1 MFGWLR
7 ELDDKERRTMIG
19 CLGGWSLDALD
30 VQIFSFVI
38 PTLLTLWGISRAD
51 AGLLGTVTLLV
62 SALGGWLAGALSDRY
77 GRVAVLQVTILW
89 YAGFTFLCGFAQ
101 DFNQLFIFRAL
112 QGLGFGAE
120 WSAGAVLMGEV
131 IRDRYRGRAV
141 GFVQSGWAIGWGAA
155 ALLYTGIFALLPEA
169 TAWRTLFWIGLAPAL
184 LVFWV
189 RKHVD
194 EPAVFQARRASGAH
208 RERSPLAQLLVVL
221 KPPYLGTTWKV
232 ALMVTGAQGGSYAL
246 SVWLP
251 TFLRTERHLSVL
263 NTGGYLFVHILGA
276 WVGFITGA
284 VLADAIGRKNTFLLS
299 AIGSAVSVV
308 CYVTLPISDGLMLVL
323 AAPLGFILYMM
334 FSAMGPFLTEL
345 YPTEVRGSGQGFCYN
360 VGRAFGALF
369 PALVG
374 FLSARLGLGPAIA
387 AFAFAGYGLM
397 VIALLMLPETRGR
410 QVAAIPQAD
419 DAVAGPVLRGGASA
433 DG

>member
-7 ELDDKERRTMIG
+7 ELDGKERKTMIG

-62 SALGGWLAGALSDRY
+62 SAAGGWLAGALSDRY

-101 DFNQLFIFRAL
+101 DFNQLFLFRAL

-155 ALLYTGIFALLPEA
+155 ALLYTGIFAVLPEA

-189 RKHVD
+189 RRHVD
-194 EPAVFQARRASGAH
+194 EPAVFRARRDSGLHLA
-208 RERSPLAQLLVVL
+208 RSPLAQLLAVL
-221 KPPYLGTTWKV
+221 KPPYLSTTWKV

-263 NTGGYLFVHILGA
+263 NTGGYLVVHILGA
-276 WVGFITGA
+276 WLGFLAGA
-284 VLADAIGRKNTFLLS
+284 ILADAIGRKATFLLS
-299 AIGSAVSVV
+299 AIGSAVAVV
-308 CYVTLPISDGLMLVL
+308 AYVTLPISDSLMLVL

-369 PALVG
+369 PAMVG
-374 FLSARLGLGPAIA
+374 FLSQNLPLGTAIA
-387 AFAFAGYGLM
+387 IFAFAAYGLM
-397 VIALLMLPETRGR
+397 VIALLLLPETRGR
-410 QVAAIPQAD
+410 QVHAI
-419 DAVAGPVLRGGASA
+419 AVAGE
-433 DG
+433 

>member
-7 ELDDKERRTMIG
+7 ELNETERKTMIG

-38 PTLLTLWGISRAD
+38 PTLLTVWGISRAD
-51 AGLLGTVTLLV
+51 AGVLGTVTLLV
-62 SALGGWLAGALSDRY
+62 SAIGGWLAGALSDRY
-77 GRVAVLQVTILW
+77 GRVTVLQVTILW

-101 DFNQLFIFRAL
+101 DFNQLFAFRAL

-141 GFVQSGWAIGWGAA
+141 GFVQSGWALGWGAA
-155 ALLYTGIFALLPEA
+155 ALLYTAIFAWLPEA
-169 TAWRTLFWIGLAPAL
+169 TAWRAMFWIGLAPAV

-194 EPAVFQARRASGAH
+194 EPAVFQARQASGEAG
-208 RERSPLAQLLVVL
+208 RVSPMAQLVAVL
-221 KPPYLGTTWKV
+221 KPPYLSTTLKV

-284 VLADAIGRKNTFLLS
+284 YLADAIGRKATFVIS
-299 AIGSAVSVV
+299 ALGSIVSVV
-308 CYVTLPISDGLMLVL
+308 AYTTLPISDGLMLLL

-374 FLSARLGLGPAIA
+374 FLSHRLPLGTAIA
-387 AFAFAGYGLM
+387 IFAAAAYGIMLL
-397 VIALLMLPETRGR
+397 ALLMLPETRGR
-410 QVAAIPQAD
+410 SVDAI
-419 DAVAGPVLRGGASA
+419 AVAGE
-433 DG
+433 